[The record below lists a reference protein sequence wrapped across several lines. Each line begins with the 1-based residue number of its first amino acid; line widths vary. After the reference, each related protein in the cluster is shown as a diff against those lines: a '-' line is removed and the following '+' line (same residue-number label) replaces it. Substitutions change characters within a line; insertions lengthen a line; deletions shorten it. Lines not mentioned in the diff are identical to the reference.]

1 MAIRR
6 ESLDELLTRKGAD
19 KAKLAEAKTQAERAG
34 ISLLGGIA
42 RTNAV
47 TDDMLAA
54 TLGEMT
60 GLRVLA
66 DVDVE

>member
-6 ESLDELLTRKGAD
+6 ESLDDILARKGAD
-19 KAKLAEAKTQAERAG
+19 KAKLAEARTQAERAG

-47 TDDMLAA
+47 ADDMLAA

-60 GLRVLA
+60 GLRVLS
-66 DVDVE
+66 DVDV